1 MDREPGNRFFV
12 LKDPQ
17 TDVFQTW
24 GIENVNDE
32 RRYARHVKFLGPK
45 GEDIEA
51 RLIYDYRSLD
61 SFSLSL

>member
-1 MDREPGNRFFV
+1 M
-12 LKDPQ
+12 KDPQ

-24 GIENVNDE
+24 GIENVSDE

-61 SFSLSL
+61 SFGLSL